1 MKYNLPERVERE
13 IVMFAGKHSVTKVV
27 LFGSRA
33 RGDNLPKS
41 DIDIAVAGCRDF
53 GRFSYLIEERLDT
66 LLDVDVVNL
75 DESLSQQLLDEIA
88 RDGVILYEKI

>member
-1 MKYNLPERVERE
+1 MASLDKVYQQIVSFARE
-13 IVMFAGKHSVTKVV
+13 CDIEKVV

-41 DIDIAVAGCRDF
+41 DIDIAVAGCWDF
-53 GRFSYLIEERLDT
+53 GRFSYLIEECLDT

-75 DESLSQQLLDEIA
+75 DESTSQSLLDEIA
-88 RDGVILYEKI
+88 RDGVVLYEKI

>member
-1 MKYNLPERVERE
+1 MASLDSVYQQIVSFARECDAER
-13 IVMFAGKHSVTKVV
+13 AV

-53 GRFSYLIEERLDT
+53 GRFSYLIEEHLDT

-75 DESLSQQLLDEIA
+75 DESLSQQLLDEIV

>member
-1 MKYNLPERVERE
+1 MASLDKVYKQIEVFARE
-13 IVMFAGKHSVTKVV
+13 CDAEVV

>member
-1 MKYNLPERVERE
+1 MTSLDNVYKQIGVFARE
-13 IVMFAGKHSVTKVV
+13 CDADKVV
-27 LFGSRA
+27 LFGSRV

-41 DIDIAVAGCRDF
+41 DNDIAVAGCQDF

-75 DESLSQQLLDEIA
+75 DESLSQQLLDEIV
-88 RDGVILYEKI
+88 RDGVILYEKV

>member
-1 MKYNLPERVERE
+1 MASLDKVYKQIEVFARE
-13 IVMFAGKHSVTKVV
+13 CDAEKVV

-41 DIDIAVAGCRDF
+41 DIDIAVAGCRD
-53 GRFSYLIEERLDT
+53 LIEERLDT

>member
-1 MKYNLPERVERE
+1 MGRIDNVYQQ
-13 IVMFAGKHSVTKVV
+13 IVSFARDCGAEKVV

-53 GRFSYLIEERLDT
+53 DGFSYLIEERLDT
-66 LLDVDVVNL
+66 LLDIDVVNL
-75 DESLSQQLLDEIA
+75 DKSLSQQLLDEIA

>member
-1 MKYNLPERVERE
+1 MGRIDNVYQQ
-13 IVMFAGKHSVTKVV
+13 IVSFARDCGAEKVV

-53 GRFSYLIEERLDT
+53 RRFSYLIDEHLDT
-66 LLDVDVVNL
+66 LLDVDAVNL
-75 DESLSQQLLDEIA
+75 DESLSQSLLDEIV
-88 RDGVILYEKI
+88 RDGVVLYEKI